1 MVSLS
6 GTIYLSML
14 LVTYMVDTAITNTFV
29 IHSLNLPIT
38 IARVHDEEEV
48 SIALVVTVRSQ

>member
-1 MVSLS
+1 
-6 GTIYLSML
+6 ML

-48 SIALVVTVRSQ
+48 SMFFLVTVHY

>member
-1 MVSLS
+1 
-6 GTIYLSML
+6 ML